1 MEILNRQRKMMTVAI
16 ASLLALYSLLLL
28 GCAAPHVPSRIIYED
43 PVNFVRLEDDSE
55 VLVEWPPSHHS
66 HPFMIEPEKMRT
78 ILSGLKVQEHWIA
91 LQRWLRGESPLVPA
105 FTEEELNLL
114 SVQLSEALEE
124 AKYNERITFYLS
136 QPQTFARRIITTGG
150 LYVHGTKLHILLG
163 NWRILYGIPA
173 YGMIYDRRYPMRPT
187 AAKGFDLI
195 FQPSEAVIPVKSSLL
210 DGILANAK
218 DELIIDLTKL
228 EPSEPAVSLK
238 KFSVPAEV
246 RSAIRSPLPAH
257 FDSVGTAMLQSA
269 SH

>member
-1 MEILNRQRKMMTVAI
+1 MSCKEINNRTGRIVTA
-16 ASLLALYSLLLL
+16 LLTMYSILSV

-43 PVNFVRLEDDSE
+43 PVNFVRLEEDSE
-55 VLVEWPPSHHS
+55 VLPEWPASHHS
-66 HPFMIEPEKMRT
+66 HPFTIEPEKMRA

-105 FTEEELNLL
+105 FTDEELDLL
-114 SVQLSEALEE
+114 SVRLSEALEE
-124 AKYNERITFYLS
+124 AKDNERVTFYLS

-150 LYVHGTKLHILLG
+150 LYVHGIGLHILLG
-163 NWRILYGIPA
+163 NWRIIYGIPA

-195 FQPSEAVIPVKSSLL
+195 FQPSDAVIPMKSSLL

-228 EPSEPAVSLK
+228 DPPDPKVSL
-238 KFSVPAEV
+238 
-246 RSAIRSPLPAH
+246 IRSCMNHESPC
-257 FDSVGTAMLQSA
+257 
-269 SH
+269 

>member
-1 MEILNRQRKMMTVAI
+1 MNGEGREVSSKESNNGTGWIVTV
-16 ASLLALYSLLLL
+16 LLTIYSVLSI

-43 PVNFVRLEDDSE
+43 PVNFVRLEEDSE
-55 VLVEWPPSHHS
+55 VLPEWPPSHHS
-66 HPFMIEPEKMRT
+66 HPFTIEPEKMRA

-105 FTEEELNLL
+105 FTDEELDLL
-114 SVQLSEALEE
+114 SVRLSEALEE
-124 AKYNERITFYLS
+124 AKDNERVTFYLS

-150 LYVHGTKLHILLG
+150 LYVHGMELHILLG
-163 NWRILYGIPA
+163 NWRIIYGIPA

-195 FQPSEAVIPVKSSLL
+195 FQPSDAVIPMKSSLL

-228 EPSEPAVSLK
+228 DPLDPKVSL
-238 KFSVPAEV
+238 
-246 RSAIRSPLPAH
+246 IRSCMNHESPC
-257 FDSVGTAMLQSA
+257 
-269 SH
+269 